1 MAASVPPVTGSPGN
15 KTPQRIHDGDIVYP
29 LYTLDNAKFLRDY
42 TIAWT
47 LRFDDVLDAD
57 KLHDSL
63 SRLVAI
69 DGWRMFGGQLRLKVT
84 FKSNTSMSI
93 EA

>member
-15 KTPQRIHDGDIVYP
+15 KTPQRIHDDDIVYP
-29 LYTLDNAKFLRDY
+29 LFTLDNAKFLRDF
-42 TIAWT
+42 TAAWT

-63 SRLVAI
+63 SRLLDI
-69 DGWRMFGGQLRLKVT
+69 GGWRMLGGRLRFKVT
-84 FKSNTSMSI
+84 SKSNTCPLKT
-93 EA
+93 